1 MSEQVMKFSTPTRPV
16 MKAATSVKAAAAP
29 KYQPMQD
36 KALRHL
42 ADSIYRQLQ
51 SEGCHAK
58 DIIGVSSQLLSLV
71 TTDLGAQKKD

>member
-1 MSEQVMKFSTPTRPV
+1 MNQQQTPKFSDNAR
-16 MKAATSVKAAAAP
+16 KLN
-29 KYQPMQD
+29 QPMQD

-42 ADSIYRQLQ
+42 ADSIYKHLQ

-71 TTDLGAQKKD
+71 TTELGGQKKDS